1 MVKKGPKGKG
11 KKASVAASPDRKPQ
25 PVEDVVEEAQ
35 TQLLFGNYDRAMEI
49 MRELRAAHPDN
60 AEVLDVSFA
69 SNCGDSGST
78 NPFALA
84 DARGGIQLGDAN
96 N

>member
-49 MRELRAAHPDN
+49 MRELSAAHPDN
-60 AEVLDVSFA
+60 AEVLDVSLRRIVA
-69 SNCGDSGST
+69 TAGAPIHSLSPTG
-78 NPFALA
+78 
-84 DARGGIQLGDAN
+84 GGIQLGDAN